1 MVGTHTFDIPYL
13 YHRTSNILDERIAN
27 TLSPINQVRLNTIS
41 GKYEIAG
48 VSSLDYL
55 RLYKNLTFSQ
65 RQSYRLDAIAEHE
78 LGEKK
83 VEYEGTLNDL
93 YEQLETHIEHD
104 ILHYTKSD
112 IKKMY
117 LQKFIDR
124 YDILNKTER
133 K

>member
-1 MVGTHTFDIPYL
+1 MSRDLDDIFDI
-13 YHRTSNILDERIAN
+13 
-27 TLSPINQVRLNTIS
+27 Q
-41 GKYEIAG
+41 
-48 VSSLDYL
+48 
-55 RLYKNLTFSQ
+55 
-65 RQSYRLDAIAEHE
+65 DAIVVLEKLELDSPLHHE
-78 LGEKK
+78 
-83 VEYEGTLNDL
+83 EYTDELNNSKLMVLNDL

>member
-1 MVGTHTFDIPYL
+1 MSRGLDDIFDI
-13 YHRTSNILDERIAN
+13 
-27 TLSPINQVRLNTIS
+27 Q
-41 GKYEIAG
+41 
-48 VSSLDYL
+48 
-55 RLYKNLTFSQ
+55 
-65 RQSYRLDAIAEHE
+65 DAIVVLEKLELDSPLHHE
-78 LGEKK
+78 
-83 VEYEGTLNDL
+83 EYTDELNNSKLMVLNGL

>member
-1 MVGTHTFDIPYL
+1 MSRGLDDIFDI
-13 YHRTSNILDERIAN
+13 
-27 TLSPINQVRLNTIS
+27 Q
-41 GKYEIAG
+41 
-48 VSSLDYL
+48 
-55 RLYKNLTFSQ
+55 
-65 RQSYRLDAIAEHE
+65 DAIVVLEKLELDSPLHHE
-78 LGEKK
+78 
-83 VEYEGTLNDL
+83 EYTDELNNSKLMVMNDL

>member
-1 MVGTHTFDIPYL
+1 MSRGLDDIFDI
-13 YHRTSNILDERIAN
+13 
-27 TLSPINQVRLNTIS
+27 Q
-41 GKYEIAG
+41 
-48 VSSLDYL
+48 
-55 RLYKNLTFSQ
+55 
-65 RQSYRLDAIAEHE
+65 DAIVVLEKLELDSPLHHE
-78 LGEKK
+78 
-83 VEYEGTLNDL
+83 EYTDELNNSKIMVLNDL

>member
-1 MVGTHTFDIPYL
+1 MSRGLDDIFDI
-13 YHRTSNILDERIAN
+13 
-27 TLSPINQVRLNTIS
+27 Q
-41 GKYEIAG
+41 
-48 VSSLDYL
+48 
-55 RLYKNLTFSQ
+55 
-65 RQSYRLDAIAEHE
+65 DAIVVLEKLELDSPLHHE
-78 LGEKK
+78 
-83 VEYEGTLNDL
+83 EYTDELNNSKLMVLNDL